1 MKKLLLIIIGTML
14 AFTAYGQSN
23 LPPCRGSDATKWSN
37 CFGTYNIVKGS
48 MYVGEWLDGNY
59 NGQGTYFAPDGSK
72 YVGEWKDD
80 KRHGLGINTYSDGR
94 PSLEGIWAGGK
105 FVRAEKITPQNQQT
119 DSALNE
125 ERRRSEVAKNQQ
137 SKLPPCQGSDVTK
150 WSSCFGTYAAGG
162 DKYVGEWKDGQ
173 LNGQGTFTWATG
185 EKYVGEFKDSNRHG
199 QGTHI
204 FADGNKY
211 VGEQKDDKRHGQG
224 TFYYLANN
232 QFKGDKYI
240 GEFKD
245 DKKNGQG
252 TYTFADG
259 RVLGGIWADGKFVS
273 AEKIG
278 TKTQAVTSEAASS
291 SHCFSSTDEWV
302 NSSSGREWRTIAEPL
317 RQKLPEAQANPY
329 AIDPVFWRDSM
340 NIANSLVLKAKNIRF
355 CKTNDQREFD
365 GGLSSLIEWRDHAS
379 ELLRLWQNVETSYEK
394 SIEGL
399 NCPAYKEAQYKCAT
413 AGNPSYCI
421 KVLFPAVNEMYANC
435 R

>member
-1 MKKLLLIIIGTML
+1 MKKLLLFVIGTML
-14 AFTAYGQSN
+14 AFGAYGQSD
-23 LPPCRGSDATKWSN
+23 LPTCQGSDATKWRN
-37 CFGTYNIVKGS
+37 CFGTYTTANGTN
-48 MYVGEWLDGNY
+48 YVGQFKDGKEH
-59 NGQGTYFAPDGSK
+59 GQGTDAYAD
-72 YVGEWKDD
+72 
-80 KRHGLGINTYSDGR
+80 
-94 PSLEGIWAGGK
+94 GGK
-105 FVRAEKITPQNQQT
+105 YIGQF
-119 DSALNE
+119 
-125 ERRRSEVAKNQQ
+125 
-137 SKLPPCQGSDVTK
+137 
-150 WSSCFGTYAAGG
+150 
-162 DKYVGEWKDGQ
+162 KDGKYH
-173 LNGQGTFTWATG
+173 GQGTRTYASG
-185 EKYVGEFKDSNRHG
+185 DKYVGEFKDGARH
-199 QGTHI
+199 
-204 FADGNKY
+204 
-211 VGEQKDDKRHGQG
+211 
-224 TFYYLANN
+224 
-232 QFKGDKYI
+232 
-240 GEFKD
+240 
-245 DKKNGQG
+245 GQG
-252 TYTFADG
+252 TYTFANGDKYVGEFKDG
-259 RVLGGIWADGKFVS
+259 NYHGRGVATYADGSPAKEGIWADDKFVR

-365 GGLSSLIEWRDHAS
+365 GGLSSLIEWRDRAS